1 MIFSADNSL
10 STSTGRLPL
19 GLETAGDFFNYV
31 FARKEVYLASQ
42 KIQIKNQFSKNLL
55 SLVSTC
61 LLVSVVFS
69 VFLF

>member
-55 SLVSTC
+55 SSFYLFAC
-61 LLVSVVFS
+61 FS
-69 VFLF
+69 CVLSILI